1 MVPRIDVRNE
11 IARKNFTG
19 TLRFTFDAE
28 EGLIDI
34 PYVEFSSPVTAELS
48 YELFLDG
55 KAEVSGKVSFHL
67 KGLCSRC
74 LAETEEEV
82 SYDAVG
88 VFAPVPKDE
97 EYGYSGGSI
106 DLREFLRDSVM
117 FALPSRLL
125 CGACAEET
133 ESRE

>member
-19 TLRFTFDAE
+19 TLRFAFDAE
-28 EGLIDI
+28 QDLIDI
-34 PYVEFSSPVTAELS
+34 PYVEFSSPVTAELT
-48 YELFLDG
+48 YELFTDG
-55 KAEVSGKVSFHL
+55 KAEVSGTLSFCL

-82 SYDAVG
+82 VYDAEG

-97 EYGYSGGSI
+97 EYEYSNGFI
-106 DLREFLRDSVM
+106 DLREFLRDSVL

-125 CGACAEET
+125 CRACAEET
-133 ESRE
+133 E